1 MIKLSPLRLNN
12 HPDAKRAE
20 LIHNKVYIELAVEV
34 ELIEKGKNVIT
45 DPTNMKGNYQYRVLY
60 AGIVLTISEHCDAY
74 RMGIRT
80 GDTVLLSK
88 EVDTNMHMEG
98 NPNIPNIFCD
108 IFSYKTEDE
117 YQNYI
122 KSPYNGP
129 TVVIDDFKITGKVV
143 SDEMEIYPMIN
154 NDTKTIN

>member
-34 ELIEKGKNVIT
+34 RDTTNTIITDTNNLTHKGKYEVKT
-45 DPTNMKGNYQYRVLY
+45 MLSGVVL
-60 AGIVLTISEHCDAY
+60 AISEYCDAY
-74 RMGIRT
+74 RMGIRV
-80 GDTVLLSK
+80 GDTVLLAK
-88 EVDTNMHMEG
+88 ELETNIYADG
-98 NPNIPNIFCD
+98 NKVPNMFCD
-108 IFSYKTEDE
+108 IMSYKTLEE
-117 YQNYI
+117 YQEYT

-129 TVVIDDFKITGKVV
+129 TVVIDDFKITGKIV
-143 SDEMEIYPMIN
+143 SDEMETYPMIN

>member
-34 ELIEKGKNVIT
+34 RDTTNTIITDTNNLTHKGKYEVKI
-45 DPTNMKGNYQYRVLY
+45 MLSGVVL
-60 AGIVLTISEHCDAY
+60 AISEYCDAY
-74 RMGIRT
+74 RMGIRV
-80 GDTVLLSK
+80 GDTVLLAK
-88 EVDTNMHMEG
+88 ELETNIYADG
-98 NPNIPNIFCD
+98 NKVPNMFCD
-108 IFSYKTEDE
+108 IMSYKTLEE
-117 YQNYI
+117 YQEYT

-129 TVVIDDFKITGKVV
+129 TVVIDDFKITGKIV
-143 SDEMEIYPMIN
+143 SDIIEAYPMIN